1 MCCLEPPL
9 TTMSCKRK
17 ELTIFERGEIIG
29 AWKCGISERK
39 IAEALNCPSC
49 TIHKVIST
57 YKIHGDETLPPR
69 TGRPHKMTERDGR
82 HLIRILKKDRKT
94 TLQEL
99 HENFVDS
106 TSTHVC
112 KKTLL
117 NYIHEQGFCSRV
129 GVRKPLVTEANRIKR
144 LNWAKE
150 RKLWINEWDSVVWSD
165 ESKFE
170 LFRGNGRRLVWR
182 RPHEKYDIE
191 CLIPTVKSG
200 RQGVMVWGC
209 FSKNNLGPLVKLEG
223 KITATVYMNVLEN
236 YLLPFINN
244 LDDQE
249 NFIFQEDNAPIHTA
263 RVVKSWEEENEV
275 NSLPWPAQSP
285 DLNPIEHLWDEL
297 ERHVRAHKPLPKNR
311 ENLWEI
317 LQEEWSNIEV
327 NKYQNLVNSMPHRIS
342 AVINNKGY
350 PTKY

>member
-1 MCCLEPPL
+1 MCCLEPSL
-9 TTMSCKRK
+9 TTMSCKRR
-17 ELTIFERGEIIG
+17 ELTIFERGEVIG
-29 AWKCGISERK
+29 AWKCGIR
-39 IAEALNCPSC
+39 
-49 TIHKVIST
+49 
-57 YKIHGDETLPPR
+57 GDETLPPR
-69 TGRPHKMTERDGR
+69 TGRPPKMTERDGR
-82 HLIRILKKDRKT
+82 HLIRILKKDRKM

-117 NYIHEQGFCSRV
+117 NYLHEQGFYSRV
-129 GVRKPLVTEANRIKR
+129 GVRKPLVTETNRIKR

-150 RKLWINEWDSVVWSD
+150 RKLWINEWDSVIWSD

-200 RQGVMVWGC
+200 QQGVMVWRC
-209 FSKNNLGPLVKLEG
+209 FSKNNLGPLVKLE
-223 KITATVYMNVLEN
+223 
-236 YLLPFINN
+236 
-244 LDDQE
+244 DDQE
-249 NFIFQEDNAPIHTA
+249 NFIFQDDNAPIHTA

-297 ERHVRAHKPLPKNR
+297 ERQVRAHKPLPKNR

-317 LQEEWSNIEV
+317 LQEEWSNIEAD
-327 NKYQNLVNSMPHRIS
+327 KYQNLISSMPHRIS
-342 AVINNKGY
+342 AVINSKGTVDGGKDDLMVY
-350 PTKY
+350 VSDKRFECTKNSYDKLIAQSNQFDEYEVFQVIKKS

>member
-1 MCCLEPPL
+1 MQNLQFLNVEKSLEL
-9 TTMSCKRK
+9 
-17 ELTIFERGEIIG
+17 G
-29 AWKCGISERK
+29 KCGIR
-39 IAEALNCPSC
+39 
-49 TIHKVIST
+49 
-57 YKIHGDETLPPR
+57 GDETLPPR
-69 TGRPHKMTERDGR
+69 TGRPPKMTERDGR
-82 HLIRILKKDRKT
+82 HLIRILKKDRKM

-117 NYIHEQGFCSRV
+117 NYLHEQGFYSRV
-129 GVRKPLVTEANRIKR
+129 GVRKPLVTETNRIKR

-150 RKLWINEWDSVVWSD
+150 RKLWINE
-165 ESKFE
+165 
-170 LFRGNGRRLVWR
+170 RLVWR

-200 RQGVMVWGC
+200 QQGVMVWRC
-209 FSKNNLGPLVKLEG
+209 FSKNNLGPLVKLE
-223 KITATVYMNVLEN
+223 
-236 YLLPFINN
+236 
-244 LDDQE
+244 DDQE
-249 NFIFQEDNAPIHTA
+249 NFIFQDDNAPIHTA

-297 ERHVRAHKPLPKNR
+297 ERQVRAHKPLPKNR

-317 LQEEWSNIEV
+317 LQEEWSNIEAD
-327 NKYQNLVNSMPHRIS
+327 KYQNLISSMPRRIS
-342 AVINNKGY
+342 AVINSKGY

>member
-1 MCCLEPPL
+1 M
-9 TTMSCKRK
+9 
-17 ELTIFERGEIIG
+17 
-29 AWKCGISERK
+29 
-39 IAEALNCPSC
+39 
-49 TIHKVIST
+49 
-57 YKIHGDETLPPR
+57 
-69 TGRPHKMTERDGR
+69 
-82 HLIRILKKDRKT
+82 
-94 TLQEL
+94 
-99 HENFVDS
+99 
-106 TSTHVC
+106 
-112 KKTLL
+112 
-117 NYIHEQGFCSRV
+117 
-129 GVRKPLVTEANRIKR
+129 
-144 LNWAKE
+144 
-150 RKLWINEWDSVVWSD
+150 
-165 ESKFE
+165 
-170 LFRGNGRRLVWR
+170 VWR

-209 FSKNNLGPLVKLEG
+209 FSKNNLGPLVKLKG

-263 RVVKSWEEENEV
+263 KVVKSWEEENEV
-275 NSLPWPAQSP
+275 NSLPWPAQSA

-297 ERHVRAHKPLPKNR
+297 ERHVQAHKPLPKNR

>member
-1 MCCLEPPL
+1 
-9 TTMSCKRK
+9 MSCKRR
-17 ELTIFERGEIIG
+17 ELTIFERGEVIG
-29 AWKCGISERK
+29 AWKCGIR
-39 IAEALNCPSC
+39 
-49 TIHKVIST
+49 
-57 YKIHGDETLPPR
+57 
-69 TGRPHKMTERDGR
+69 
-82 HLIRILKKDRKT
+82 DRKM

-117 NYIHEQGFCSRV
+117 NYLHEQGFYSRV
-129 GVRKPLVTEANRIKR
+129 GVRKPLVTETNRIKR

-150 RKLWINEWDSVVWSD
+150 RKLWINE
-165 ESKFE
+165 
-170 LFRGNGRRLVWR
+170 RLAWR

-200 RQGVMVWGC
+200 QQGVMVWGC
-209 FSKNNLGPLVKLEG
+209 FSKNNLGPLVKLE
-223 KITATVYMNVLEN
+223 
-236 YLLPFINN
+236 
-244 LDDQE
+244 DDQE
-249 NFIFQEDNAPIHTA
+249 NFIFQDDNAPIHTA

-297 ERHVRAHKPLPKNR
+297 ERQVRAHKPLPKNR

-317 LQEEWSNIEV
+317 LQEEWSNIEAD
-327 NKYQNLVNSMPHRIS
+327 KYQNLISSMPRRIS
-342 AVINNKGY
+342 AVINSKGY

>member
-1 MCCLEPPL
+1 
-9 TTMSCKRK
+9 MSCKRR
-17 ELTIFERGEIIG
+17 ELTIFERGEVIG
-29 AWKCGISERK
+29 AWKCGIR
-39 IAEALNCPSC
+39 
-49 TIHKVIST
+49 
-57 YKIHGDETLPPR
+57 
-69 TGRPHKMTERDGR
+69 
-82 HLIRILKKDRKT
+82 DRKM

-117 NYIHEQGFCSRV
+117 NYLHEQGFYSRV
-129 GVRKPLVTEANRIKR
+129 GVRKPLVTETNRIKR

-150 RKLWINEWDSVVWSD
+150 RKLWINEWDSVIWSD

-170 LFRGNGRRLVWR
+170 LFRGNGRRLAWR

-200 RQGVMVWGC
+200 QQGVMVWGC
-209 FSKNNLGPLVKLEG
+209 FSKNNLGPLVKLE
-223 KITATVYMNVLEN
+223 
-236 YLLPFINN
+236 
-244 LDDQE
+244 DDQE
-249 NFIFQEDNAPIHTA
+249 NFIFQDDNAPIHTA

-297 ERHVRAHKPLPKNR
+297 ERQVRAHKPLPKNR

-317 LQEEWSNIEV
+317 LQEEWSNIEAD
-327 NKYQNLVNSMPHRIS
+327 KYQNLISSMPRRIS
-342 AVINNKGY
+342 AVINSKGY

>member
-1 MCCLEPPL
+1 
-9 TTMSCKRK
+9 MSCKRR
-17 ELTIFERGEIIG
+17 ELTIFERGEVIG
-29 AWKCGISERK
+29 AWKCEIR
-39 IAEALNCPSC
+39 
-49 TIHKVIST
+49 
-57 YKIHGDETLPPR
+57 GDETLPPR
-69 TGRPHKMTERDGR
+69 TGRPPKMTERDGR
-82 HLIRILKKDRKT
+82 HLIRILKKDRKM

-99 HENFVDS
+99 HENFVYS

-117 NYIHEQGFCSRV
+117 NYLHEQGFYSRV
-129 GVRKPLVTEANRIKR
+129 GVRKPLVTETNRIKR

-150 RKLWINEWDSVVWSD
+150 RKLWINE
-165 ESKFE
+165 
-170 LFRGNGRRLVWR
+170 RLVWR

-200 RQGVMVWGC
+200 QQGVMVWGC
-209 FSKNNLGPLVKLEG
+209 FSKNNLGPLVKLE
-223 KITATVYMNVLEN
+223 
-236 YLLPFINN
+236 
-244 LDDQE
+244 DDQE
-249 NFIFQEDNAPIHTA
+249 NFIFQDDNAPIHTA

-297 ERHVRAHKPLPKNR
+297 ERQVRAHKPLPKNR

-317 LQEEWSNIEV
+317 LQEEWLNIEAD
-327 NKYQNLVNSMPHRIS
+327 KYQNLISSMPRRIS
-342 AVINNKGY
+342 AVINSKGY

>member
-1 MCCLEPPL
+1 MRCLEPSL
-9 TTMSCKRK
+9 TTMSCKRR
-17 ELTIFERGEIIG
+17 ELTIFERGEVIG
-29 AWKCGISERK
+29 AWKCGIR
-39 IAEALNCPSC
+39 
-49 TIHKVIST
+49 
-57 YKIHGDETLPPR
+57 GDETLPSR
-69 TGRPHKMTERDGR
+69 TGRPPKMTERDGR

-117 NYIHEQGFCSRV
+117 NYLHEQGFYSRV
-129 GVRKPLVTEANRIKR
+129 GVRKPLVTETNRIKR

-150 RKLWINEWDSVVWSD
+150 RKLWINEWDSVIWSD

-200 RQGVMVWGC
+200 QQGVMVWGC
-209 FSKNNLGPLVKLEG
+209 FSKNNLGPLVKLEDG
-223 KITATVYMNVLEN
+223 
-236 YLLPFINN
+236 
-244 LDDQE
+244 QE
-249 NFIFQEDNAPIHTA
+249 NFIFQDDNAPIHTA

-297 ERHVRAHKPLPKNR
+297 ERQVRAHKPLPKNR

-317 LQEEWSNIEV
+317 LQEEWSNIEAD
-327 NKYQNLVNSMPHRIS
+327 KYQNLISSMPRRIS
-342 AVINNKGY
+342 AVINSKGY